1 MATYGYGRSTK
12 MIILSRQFLLTC
24 IVLSITALLF
34 AASGASLNL
43 VKTPTA
49 TLHVKEYSSPIV
61 AGEEITVSPGQA
73 VVMYAN
79 HLPQAG
85 GSGDEAV
92 SKAELKNQ
100 LKMLTQSPPFEKI
113 PAVWGLS
120 NNCTYT
126 MFVDVYY
133 IGTLHITVVDVKVA
147 HQTIAKWTA
156 NYHVAHH
163 YTSENDI
170 PCLAA

>member
-1 MATYGYGRSTK
+1 MRFHV
-12 MIILSRQFLLTC
+12 SRHFLLTC
-24 IVLSITALLF
+24 SALSLAALLF
-34 AASGASLNL
+34 AACGTSLNL
-43 VKTPTA
+43 EKTPTA
-49 TLHVKEYSSPIV
+49 PSLISDFSSEIV

-73 VVMYAN
+73 VVLYAD

-92 SKAELKNQ
+92 SKAALHNQ
-100 LKMLTQSPPFEKI
+100 LNVLAHAAPFAKI

-120 NNCTYT
+120 NHCSYA
-126 MFVDVYY
+126 MYVDVYY
-133 IGTLHITVVDVKVA
+133 LGTLRLTLVDAKLAHHI
-147 HQTIAKWTA
+147 IAQWRTQ
-156 NYHVAHH
+156 NHVATH